1 MSKKIILTGDRP
13 TGRLHIGHFVGSL
26 RRRVELQESGLFD
39 KIFIMIA
46 DAQALTDNADNP
58 EKVRQNIIEVAL
70 DYLSCGLDPAKST
83 IFIQSQVSELTELTF
98 FYNNL
103 VTVQQQE
110 IDSINARIAG
120 GEFGREAARKFKV
133 LKGIEV
139 GMEEKSRPELEKHLA
154 ENCFDQITAS
164 VHYLEDSDPYYGP
177 YYKGKNWKEA
187 YGRYL
192 EAYLREMKWLG
203 DRFDIMGHFDYITRY
218 APYPKESILYR
229 DFPGLF
235 DEILRFLAENGKA
248 IEINTKTY
256 KTYRMR
262 TPQLDRDIFIRF
274 MELGGEAIVLGSD
287 SHDCEQVGYRFE
299 YYAQFVKSLGFR
311 RLAHFEN
318 RKLKMVTI

>member
-1 MSKKIILTGDRP
+1 MYYDTHNHSQ
-13 TGRLHIGHFVGSL
+13 FS
-26 RRRVELQESGLFD
+26 FD
-39 KIFIMIA
+39 GA
-46 DAQALTDNADNP
+46 RTTL
-58 EKVRQNIIEVAL
+58 E
-70 DYLSCGLDPAKST
+70 KST
-83 IFIQSQVSELTELTF
+83 ASAISKGLGGICFTDHCD
-98 FYNNL
+98 FY
-103 VTVQQQE
+103 VPEMKADFEPIVCEVFDVAAQQQE
-110 IDSINARIAG
+110 IDSLNARIAG

-235 DEILRFLAENGKA
+235 DEILTFLAENG
-248 IEINTKTY
+248 
-256 KTYRMR
+256 
-262 TPQLDRDIFIRF
+262 
-274 MELGGEAIVLGSD
+274 
-287 SHDCEQVGYRFE
+287 
-299 YYAQFVKSLGFR
+299 
-311 RLAHFEN
+311 
-318 RKLKMVTI
+318 

>member
-1 MSKKIILTGDRP
+1 MYYDTHNHSQ
-13 TGRLHIGHFVGSL
+13 FS
-26 RRRVELQESGLFD
+26 FD
-39 KIFIMIA
+39 GA
-46 DAQALTDNADNP
+46 RTTL
-58 EKVRQNIIEVAL
+58 E
-70 DYLSCGLDPAKST
+70 KST
-83 IFIQSQVSELTELTF
+83 ASAISKGLGGICFTDHCD
-98 FYNNL
+98 FY
-103 VTVQQQE
+103 VPEMKADFEPIVCEVFDVAAQQQE

-164 VHYLEDSDPYYGP
+164 GHDLEDSDPYYGP

>member
-1 MSKKIILTGDRP
+1 MKADFEPI
-13 TGRLHIGHFVGSL
+13 VCE
-26 RRRVELQESGLFD
+26 VFD
-39 KIFIMIA
+39 
-46 DAQALTDNADNP
+46 
-58 EKVRQNIIEVAL
+58 VA
-70 DYLSCGLDPAKST
+70 A
-83 IFIQSQVSELTELTF
+83 
-98 FYNNL
+98 
-103 VTVQQQE
+103 QQQE

-311 RLAHFEN
+311 RLAHYEN